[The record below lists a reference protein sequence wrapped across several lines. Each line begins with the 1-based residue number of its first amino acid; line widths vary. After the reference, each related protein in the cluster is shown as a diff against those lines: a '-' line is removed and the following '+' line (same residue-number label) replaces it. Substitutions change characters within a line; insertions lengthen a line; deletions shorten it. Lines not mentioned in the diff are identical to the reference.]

1 VVSVV
6 RPNGTSPSIP
16 NYSGMRSGTRIEPA
30 GGSAVACNHGMQAE
44 TRFED
49 FMSELPKWRFGGST
63 LTLSTDRAEVELEPI
78 SALSGG

>member
-1 VVSVV
+1 
-6 RPNGTSPSIP
+6 
-16 NYSGMRSGTRIEPA
+16 
-30 GGSAVACNHGMQAE
+30 MQAE